1 MGLLLLYTD
10 EEEEEEGTV
19 MALLVLEEVLDRDR
33 FDILRDGYVG
43 TGRRLWSTRCA
54 NAKKKNLKTSEFP
67 PF

>member
-33 FDILRDGYVG
+33 FDILRDGY
-43 TGRRLWSTRCA
+43 GRKGEDCGPLVVCCQ
-54 NAKKKNLKTSEFP
+54 KEFEDSGICP
-67 PF
+67 L

>member
-33 FDILRDGYVG
+33 FDMRGTVRDV
-43 TGRRLWSTRCA
+43 L
-54 NAKKKNLKTSEFP
+54 F
-67 PF
+67 

>member
-33 FDILRDGYVG
+33 FDILRG
-43 TGRRLWSTRCA
+43 TGTVRRKIGGHSLCVLPKRI
-54 NAKKKNLKTSEFP
+54 
-67 PF
+67 

>member
-33 FDILRDGYVG
+33 FDILRG
-43 TGRRLWSTRCA
+43 TGTVRRKIVTTHSKVVPKRI
-54 NAKKKNLKTSEFP
+54 
-67 PF
+67 

>member
-33 FDILRDGYVG
+33 FDILRG
-43 TGRRLWSTRCA
+43 TGTVRRKIVTTHS
-54 NAKKKNLKTSEFP
+54 KV
-67 PF
+67 